1 MSGVTVMRSLL
12 CAALVLGSC
21 AAVPVRAEPPAFD
34 SLAAPVKGMLIEAS
48 DKALDKLARPGA
60 FSTDE
65 AIRIILPGQ
74 PDQASELARRANEA
88 GMTARLQRAINDA
101 AGLAA
106 GQAKPIF
113 RRAIQRMTLKDTIRI
128 LSKDHGATNY
138 LRKTSGDE
146 LYAMLR
152 PIIANALERTGAN
165 KLAKLQASGAIAGLV
180 HSHGPAG
187 VAPGGAPPSAEDDPL
202 WDPDAT
208 GGPIDRDSL
217 ADNVTDQ
224 AMRGIFKYIAH
235 QEERIREDPSRLAF
249 KLIDKLDR

>member
-1 MSGVTVMRSLL
+1 MSGVTVTRWLL
-12 CAALVLGSC
+12 CSALVLGPC
-21 AAVPVRAEPPAFD
+21 AAANARTGHPAFD
-34 SLAAPVKGMLIEAS
+34 SFADPIKAMLMEAS

-60 FSTDE
+60 FSTDD

-74 PDQASELARRANEA
+74 PDEATQLMDMANKA

-113 RRAIQRMTLKDTIRI
+113 RRAIQRMTLSDTIQI

-152 PIIANALERTGAN
+152 PIIANALDRTGAN
-165 KLAKLQASGAIAGLV
+165 KLAKLQAFRALAGPP
-180 HSHGPAG
+180 HAPATAG
-187 VAPGGAPPSAEDDPL
+187 VAEDGPPSNADDDPL

-208 GGPIDRDSL
+208 GAPMSREAL

-224 AMRGIFKYIAH
+224 AMHGIFKYIAH
-235 QEERIREDPSRLAF
+235 QEEKIRQDPSKLAF